1 MTLLSYRKR
10 LRMANVLT
18 MRVTSNINGLPTQL
32 RVVTVQKPIFCN
44 AASSVLK
51 TFNHNYRSSG
61 DKDDYSVNI
70 SSTAWCYRPLPSPV
84 RSVHL
89 LLSVD
94 GCKLS
99 STFWNIYLC
108 VLFVCIVLAILF
120 YVSIF
125 ISFDLS
131 TAHDVFPTG
140 WQNSTSIKKK
150 LF

>member
-1 MTLLSYRKR
+1 LTFLSYRKR

-44 AASSVLK
+44 VASSVLK
-51 TFNHNYRSSG
+51 TFIHNYRSSG

-89 LLSVD
+89 LISVD
-94 GCKLS
+94 GCKFS
-99 STFWNIYLC
+99 STFWNIYL
-108 VLFVCIVLAILF
+108 LFVCIVLAILF
-120 YVSIF
+120 CSHIYF
-125 ISFDLS
+125 IWSEHR
-131 TAHDVFPTG
+131 TRCFPHRLTKFH
-140 WQNSTSIKKK
+140 IHKKNC
-150 LF
+150 FR